1 MNRTEINLCKGFI
14 YTLLAGMLATAGLW
28 RCARITQ
35 PQGGPKDSLPPV
47 VITMTPAYGTV
58 DFKEKRVYIEFNE
71 YVQLKDQQK
80 EFYTSPFM
88 KKTPLV
94 SLRGRGIQ
102 VDIKDTLLPNQTYSL
117 NFGRSVADNN
127 EGNPYTGLRYVFSTG
142 SEIDSL
148 MMSGYSVDAY
158 TSDTVGN
165 VFLLFYD
172 PKADSVPER
181 DSTVFQSKPLAV
193 GRAFPN
199 GIFLVENLKPMDYR
213 VYALEDNNGNRQY
226 EAGVDRIAFLD
237 STSNPAT
244 MPAFDIWYDSS
255 RMYLQAQPQILMR
268 MFMDEPSKRQTY
280 SSSARPMKNKIQ
292 LYFTAPHPKIEELSF
307 DSIDP
312 GAIVTE
318 YLTPKH
324 DSMELWFDLS
334 KIEKMPDTLKGRI
347 IYHGHDTLNRLRLD
361 TVQLKLGWKAPPVK
375 ERKKPKEGEPEEK
388 LPNPF
393 SVSVTPSGTVNP
405 EKHIKF
411 AFSMPLAMVD
421 SSAIVLEQIL
431 DDEPVKGAKPLPP
444 SLKRPSQPDGQD
456 GKNTPAKPRKTKRIP
471 LHFTQDTLKIR
482 EWTMSAAWK
491 PGARYSLL
499 IPAETFVN
507 VNGEKNDTMR
517 TEFSVADPEKF
528 GTVLLNIQGKTPE
541 SEYIVQLLDNTGKV
555 TQERAH
561 LTTGKYTFRYI
572 DPGTVRIKVI
582 EDLNGNGKWDTG
594 SLTER
599 RQPERVELFVGPDG
613 KEEINAKENWELEF
627 DVNMDELFAPM
638 TMERM
643 DQRIGRLEAI
653 RRQKMMEEWAKRN
666 QDKQHNHSHG
676 NTNTGNQGY
685 GNQGYGN
692 QGYGTQGYGNT
703 GYNSTY

>member
-237 STSNPAT
+237 STYNPAT

-324 DSMELWFDLS
+324 DSMELVVRPVENRENARYAQRQDHLPRTRYA
-334 KIEKMPDTLKGRI
+334 EQAEAR
-347 IYHGHDTLNRLRLD
+347 HGTAKVGLESSAGQR
-361 TVQLKLGWKAPPVK
+361 
-375 ERKKPKEGEPEEK
+375 EEK
-388 LPNPF
+388 AQRG
-393 SVSVTPSGTVNP
+393 GT
-405 EKHIKF
+405 
-411 AFSMPLAMVD
+411 
-421 SSAIVLEQIL
+421 
-431 DDEPVKGAKPLPP
+431 
-444 SLKRPSQPDGQD
+444 R
-456 GKNTPAKPRKTKRIP
+456 
-471 LHFTQDTLKIR
+471 
-482 EWTMSAAWK
+482 
-491 PGARYSLL
+491 
-499 IPAETFVN
+499 
-507 VNGEKNDTMR
+507 
-517 TEFSVADPEKF
+517 
-528 GTVLLNIQGKTPE
+528 
-541 SEYIVQLLDNTGKV
+541 GKV
-555 TQERAH
+555 TESILGKCYAVRYGQSGKAH
-561 LTTGKYTFRYI
+561 QIRFFDAVGNGGQQCDRTGT
-572 DPGTVRIKVI
+572 DPGRR
-582 EDLNGNGKWDTG
+582 TG
-594 SLTER
+594 QRSETTASFFKKAFPTGR
-599 RQPERVELFVGPDG
+599 TGW
-613 KEEINAKENWELEF
+613 EEY
-627 DVNMDELFAPM
+627 
-638 TMERM
+638 TR
-643 DQRIGRLEAI
+643 
-653 RRQKMMEEWAKRN
+653 
-666 QDKQHNHSHG
+666 
-676 NTNTGNQGY
+676 
-685 GNQGYGN
+685 
-692 QGYGTQGYGNT
+692 
-703 GYNSTY
+703 